1 MSRKLGRKTRTDV
14 TDVDSRGGSVSG
26 RSRTGR
32 GRGIGAL
39 GRRHDSQGAMRERHG
54 RGLLTRT
61 RALVMQNIVGRFAR
75 TQSQK
80 LVVLRSAQRT
90 FTSPGPWPLNAVVL

>member
-1 MSRKLGRKTRTDV
+1 MGVAIQYLVMAD
-14 TDVDSRGGSVSG
+14 
-26 RSRTGR
+26 TGR

-61 RALVMQNIVGRFAR
+61 RALVMQNIVGRLAR
-75 TQSQK
+75 TQS
-80 LVVLRSAQRT
+80 
-90 FTSPGPWPLNAVVL
+90 